1 MNYISTRGN
10 SPSISPAEAIKQGL
24 AADGGLLVPEI
35 MPELSLDQIVAMAG
49 QSYVERAL
57 TILSLFLTDY
67 SRNELRNALEEA
79 YSEDRF
85 QPSPAP
91 LVQLNKYNDRE
102 FILELWHGPT
112 AAFKDLA
119 LQLLPHLMTAAI
131 RKTGETAEVCIL
143 TATSG
148 DTGKAALEGFR
159 DVPGTRVVV
168 FYPAK
173 GVSEAQ
179 RLQMVT
185 QEGENC
191 HVIAVD
197 GTFDD
202 TQDGSKQS
210 STIRT

>member
-67 SRNELRNALEEA
+67 NRNELRNALEEA

-168 FYPAK
+168 FYPPK

-179 RLQMVT
+179 PLQIVT
-185 QEGENC
+185 P
-191 HVIAVD
+191 
-197 GTFDD
+197 
-202 TQDGSKQS
+202 
-210 STIRT
+210 R